1 MKTLCLFTN
10 EFPYG
15 TWEAYLETE
24 VKFYDQFDKVYVFA
38 LQLRKEHSKT
48 RRALPENFTVIP
60 IWYAPRW
67 KYLINSIR
75 VLNDPNLYK
84 ELFSMIKR
92 KQLGIKRIIDL
103 FVYLSRA
110 NYEMRK
116 IKKSISLDEI
126 KDAIFYSYRFEYQ
139 PYVALLLKKVLK
151 TNNKIVSR
159 AHRYD
164 LYEEFRKNKY
174 ISCRE
179 ILLKNI
185 DVVYPCSEDGKKYLQ
200 NKFPRYKSKI
210 KTSFLGTKGYG
221 VEQYKKGKVLRIVSC
236 SNVVPVKR
244 LDLIIKTLMNLKDV
258 DIEWTHF
265 GDGILMSQIKELA
278 TKLPNNI
285 SVEFKGNIKNS
296 DLMRIYVNNQ
306 FDLFV
311 NVSISEGIPVSIM
324 EALSFGIPC
333 VATNVG
339 GTNEIVTHG
348 YNGWLLDENFR
359 KEELENIIRA
369 YWNLNNEQILK
380 LRDCAYSSWKNKYDA
395 EKNYSIF
402 INKLYEM

>member
-174 ISCRE
+174 IPCRE

-185 DVVYPCSEDGKKYLQ
+185 DVVYPCSEDEK
-200 NKFPRYKSKI
+200 NIYKINFQDI
-210 KTSFLGTKGYG
+210 KAKLKPVFLELKG
-221 VEQYKKGKVLRIVSC
+221 
-236 SNVVPVKR
+236 
-244 LDLIIKTLMNLKDV
+244 M
-258 DIEWTHF
+258 EW
-265 GDGILMSQIKELA
+265 
-278 TKLPNNI
+278 NNI
-285 SVEFKGNIKNS
+285 KK
-296 DLMRIYVNNQ
+296 
-306 FDLFV
+306 
-311 NVSISEGIPVSIM
+311 
-324 EALSFGIPC
+324 A
-333 VATNVG
+333 
-339 GTNEIVTHG
+339 
-348 YNGWLLDENFR
+348 
-359 KEELENIIRA
+359 
-369 YWNLNNEQILK
+369 
-380 LRDCAYSSWKNKYDA
+380 KY
-395 EKNYSIF
+395 
-402 INKLYEM
+402 

>member
-1 MKTLCLFTN
+1 M
-10 EFPYG
+10 
-15 TWEAYLETE
+15 
-24 VKFYDQFDKVYVFA
+24 
-38 LQLRKEHSKT
+38 
-48 RRALPENFTVIP
+48 I
-60 IWYAPRW
+60 
-67 KYLINSIR
+67 LIY
-75 VLNDPNLYK
+75 YK

-116 IKKSISLDEI
+116 IKKDISLDEI

-174 ISCRE
+174 IPCRE

-185 DVVYPCSEDGKKYLQ
+185 DVVYPCSEDKK
-200 NKFPRYKSKI
+200 NIYKINFQDI
-210 KTSFLGTKGYG
+210 KAKLKPVFLELKGM
-221 VEQYKKGKVLRIVSC
+221 EWNNIKKGKVLRIVSC

-380 LRDCAYSSWKNKYDA
+380 LRDCAYSSWKK
-395 EKNYSIF
+395 
-402 INKLYEM
+402 